1 MLNIILRFNVENWI
15 KKHFVENQRQQ
26 QSQNGGLKIAGT
38 GDKRDDQKFEVQME
52 ADKDEATRRQER
64 EAEAEAKRQQ
74 NALPSWH
81 LKSTVSGDLTSLG
94 VKAKVHE
101 AKSTAGSNAAILE
114 NLAGL
119 GKPRSLSTS
128 GTAVGTPGVKV
139 EQTEVTI
146 AEEKKDLTADCK
158 SCSCRFLPHP

>member
-1 MLNIILRFNVENWI
+1 M
-15 KKHFVENQRQQ
+15 
-26 QSQNGGLKIAGT
+26 
-38 GDKRDDQKFEVQME
+38 
-52 ADKDEATRRQER
+52 
-64 EAEAEAKRQQ
+64 
-74 NALPSWH
+74 
-81 LKSTVSGDLTSLG
+81 SGDLTSLG

-128 GTAVGTPGVKV
+128 GAAVGTPGVKV

-158 SCSCRFLPHP
+158 SCSRRFLSCP